1 VEPVL
6 PDLRFANTLLGKIE
20 HYHAFRRR
28 AWRLV
33 GKEDP
38 DALLWVAKIDT
49 AMALG
54 KRLLEKRYVLT
65 LQELHDKYRFYQ
77 KAIRLYASHAGA
89 VVVPEYCRANILR
102 CWHGLNR
109 TPFVLPNKP
118 LVRSGEK
125 HLFVSDANARSILES
140 IPDGNRILLYQG
152 AVTFDRDLGAVARAV
167 QELGEGYRF
176 VIMGPDRTG
185 DLTRLRE
192 MCPPLVHIP
201 WVRPPAHLEITSHAH
216 VGIAFYKFDSLNS
229 IFCAPNK
236 IWEYSAF
243 GVPTLCQDIPG
254 LRYTIGTAGAGV
266 CVDSQSVDA
275 IISAVRIIEANYS
288 VHSQRAREFY
298 ESVDTTDV
306 VGRIIDHT
314 THGGP
319 HC

>member
-1 VEPVL
+1 
-6 PDLRFANTLLGKIE
+6 
-20 HYHAFRRR
+20 
-28 AWRLV
+28 
-33 GKEDP
+33 
-38 DALLWVAKIDT
+38 
-49 AMALG
+49 
-54 KRLLEKRYVLT
+54 
-65 LQELHDKYRFYQ
+65 
-77 KAIRLYASHAGA
+77 
-89 VVVPEYCRANILR
+89 
-102 CWHGLNR
+102 
-109 TPFVLPNKP
+109 
-118 LVRSGEK
+118 
-125 HLFVSDANARSILES
+125 
-140 IPDGNRILLYQG
+140 
-152 AVTFDRDLGAVARAV
+152 
-167 QELGEGYRF
+167 
-176 VIMGPDRTG
+176 
-185 DLTRLRE
+185 